1 MKINDD
7 LIRKLERLSRLSL
20 GDPAREKLKGE
31 LSDILKMID
40 KLGELDTEGLEPLVY
55 LSQQSQI
62 LREDN
67 VGNQLSTQR
76 ALSNAPESDD
86 KHFLV
91 PKIIKK

>member
-1 MKINDD
+1 MEIDNN

-20 GDPAREKLKGE
+20 SDPAREKLKGE

-40 KLGELDTEGLEPLVY
+40 KLGELDTKGVEPLVY

-62 LREDN
+62 LRADN
-67 VGNQLSTQR
+67 VGNQLSTEQ
-76 ALSNAPESDD
+76 ALSNAPESGD
-86 KHFLV
+86 KYFLV